1 MPARFLPALNRIA
14 LPLIVLLAAFALPG
28 RAAEPTGRP
37 NVLFLLADDQAFD
50 TLHALGNDEIET
62 PNLDRLVH
70 RGTTFRRAYN
80 QGGWSG
86 AICVASRT
94 MLTTGRFLWHAHE
107 LNPQKELEA
116 GRFWPAR
123 MRGAGYET
131 YFTGK
136 WHIQA
141 QVQQAFDHAEHVR
154 GGMPNQSPQGYN
166 RPLAGLP
173 DTWKPWDKSRG
184 GFWQGGQHWSEVV
197 ADDAIG
203 FLRHA
208 KESDNGKPFFMYVAF
223 NAPHDPRQSPKEFV
237 EKYPLEKIAVPK
249 SFVPEYP
256 FKEQMGAG
264 KSLRDEQLAPFPRTE
279 HAVQVHR
286 QEYYAS
292 ITHLDAQIGRILD
305 ALDASGQAE
314 NTHIIFTA
322 DHGLAVGRH
331 GLMGKQNMFEHSI
344 RVPLVLAG
352 PGIPAGETVAARVYM
367 QDVMPTT
374 LELAGAP
381 VPEWVEFQSLLPL
394 IEGAR
399 DRQYEAIY
407 GAYLKSQRQL
417 TQGDHKLILYPTAP
431 AALLYNMTEDPQE
444 LHNLADDPRHRETLR
459 QLFAKL
465 LEQQKRTGDTLDL
478 RRVYPELAP

>member
-1 MPARFLPALNRIA
+1 LPALIRLA
-14 LPLIVLLAAFALPG
+14 FPLVVLLAALILPG
-28 RAAEPTGRP
+28 QAAAEARRP
-37 NVLFLLADDQAFD
+37 NVLFLFADDQAFD
-50 TLHALGNDEIET
+50 TLTALGNDEIET
-62 PNLDRLVH
+62 PNLDRLVR

-94 MLTTGRFLWHAHE
+94 MLTTGRFLWHAHQ
-107 LNPQKELEA
+107 LDPQKELQA
-116 GRFWPAR
+116 GRFWPAL
-123 MRGAGYET
+123 MRRAGYET

-141 QVQQAFDHAEHVR
+141 KPQQAFDHAEHVR
-154 GGMPNQSPQGYN
+154 GGMPSQTPPGYN
-166 RPLAGLP
+166 RPLAGVP
-173 DTWKPWDKSRG
+173 DDWKPWDKSRG
-184 GFWQGGQHWSEVV
+184 GFWQGGQHWSAVV

-208 KESDNGKPFFMYVAF
+208 KGIENEKPFFMYVAF

-237 EKYPLEKIAVPK
+237 EKYPLEKVAVPK

-256 FKEQMGAG
+256 FKDAIGAG
-264 KSLRDEQLAPFPRTE
+264 RSLRDEQLAPFPRTE
-279 HAVQVHR
+279 HAVRVHR
-286 QEYYAS
+286 QEYYAI

-314 NTHIIFTA
+314 STHVIFTA
-322 DHGLAVGRH
+322 DHGLACGRH
-331 GLMGKQNMFEHSI
+331 GLMGKQNMFEHSV

-352 PGIPAGETVAARVYM
+352 PGIPSGETVEARVYM

-374 LELAGAP
+374 LELAGAA

-394 IEGAR
+394 VRGER

-407 GAYLKSQRQL
+407 GGYLRLQRQV
-417 TQGDHKLILYPTAP
+417 TQGEHKLILYPTAP
-431 AALLYNMTEDPQE
+431 AALLYNVAEDPQE
-444 LHNLADDPRHRETLR
+444 LHNLADDPQHRDTMR
-459 QLFAKL
+459 QLFGKL
-465 LEQQKRTGDTLDL
+465 LELQKQTGDTLDL
-478 RRVYPELAP
+478 RSVYPELARGE